1 MDARDPTV
9 VSAAM
14 RVLSA
19 YAVGFPPACEDI
31 WILQLSITAYD
42 AADLLLGHEELARK
56 IAGAQGSISRLPAA
70 STPSDDSRETCA
82 TAA

>member
-1 MDARDPTV
+1 MDARDSTV

-14 RVLSA
+14 RILSA
-19 YAVGFPPACEDI
+19 YAVGVPPACEDI
-31 WILQLSITAYD
+31 WMLQLSITACD

-56 IAGAQGSISRLPAA
+56 IAGEQGSISRRSPA
-70 STPSDDSRETCA
+70 SNGSQETGA

>member
-9 VSAAM
+9 VIAAL

-19 YAVGFPPACEDI
+19 YAVGVPPACEDI
-31 WILQLSITAYD
+31 WILQLSITACD

-56 IAGAQGSISRLPAA
+56 IAGEQGSISRQAAA
-70 STPSDDSRETCA
+70 STPSEGSQETGA